1 MVDVKYP
8 DFEPRFYALLVCW
21 YKKLTMCSYLIAV
34 TCMNEYKSFNSSRND
49 ANQRSRRLEMP
60 WLNIQRRWIFFH
72 SLIQTISLLRKTTQY
87 VLTKHL
93 KPICISQIRKKIP
106 RLFAFLDPSGTL
118 RSCSAAVSVK
128 PVMFW
133 LFGNPNRQRKT
144 KRKGRLPT
152 YLQDI
157 VEFQAS
163 SMDYKFLTVRS
174 TNL

>member
-1 MVDVKYP
+1 MVDVQYP

-93 KPICISQIRKKIP
+93 KPICIRQIRKKKSLDCL
-106 RLFAFLDPSGTL
+106 LFLTL
-118 RSCSAAVSVK
+118 LVHWGAVALLSQSSLSCSDCLAIPIESAR
-128 PVMFW
+128 
-133 LFGNPNRQRKT
+133 LRE
-144 KRKGRLPT
+144 KG
-152 YLQDI
+152 
-157 VEFQAS
+157 
-163 SMDYKFLTVRS
+163 S
-174 TNL
+174 TTM